1 MEIQKIHIDRFGGS
15 SLFFF
20 LFRARLGEIR
30 PGNLL
35 YREKGIGSIVRENS
49 F

>member
-35 YREKGIGSIVRENS
+35 CIERKGVLYREYCT
-49 F
+49 